1 MNLLM
6 IRTVLLASILC
17 VSTASAQSLFDK
29 YSRNEQ
35 VTSVVISESMFK
47 LFAKMQVIVDDPDAQ
62 AFMELAKEITS
73 LRVLTTSNESIA
85 SSIKEDAFEYASSRR
100 LTELMV
106 VRDEDSQVYF
116 YAESS
121 RDEHIRELLMLV
133 TELKNVNLNG
143 RKFETVLL
151 SITGDLDLEKISL
164 LASKMNLPEELGE
177 LNRRGD
183 Y

>member
-1 MNLLM
+1 MKLLSVR
-6 IRTVLLASILC
+6 ILLLASIFC
-17 VSTASAQSLFDK
+17 INSASGQSLFDK
-29 YSRNEQ
+29 YARNQQ

-47 LFAKMQVIVDDPDAQ
+47 LFAKMQFMVEDPDAQ

-85 SSIKEDAFEYASSRR
+85 SSIKEDAFGYATSRR
-100 LTELMV
+100 LTELLV
-106 VRDEDSQVYF
+106 VRDEDSQVFF
-116 YAESS
+116 YAETG
-121 RDEHIRELLMLV
+121 RDERIRELLMLV

-143 RKFETVLL
+143 RRFETVLL
-151 SITGDLDLEKISL
+151 SITGDLDLEKIGL

-177 LNRRGD
+177 LNRRN

>member
-1 MNLLM
+1 MNILT

-85 SSIKEDAFEYASSRR
+85 SSIKEDAFE
-100 LTELMV
+100 
-106 VRDEDSQVYF
+106 
-116 YAESS
+116 
-121 RDEHIRELLMLV
+121 
-133 TELKNVNLNG
+133 
-143 RKFETVLL
+143 
-151 SITGDLDLEKISL
+151 
-164 LASKMNLPEELGE
+164 
-177 LNRRGD
+177 
-183 Y
+183 

>member
-1 MNLLM
+1 
-6 IRTVLLASILC
+6 
-17 VSTASAQSLFDK
+17 
-29 YSRNEQ
+29 
-35 VTSVVISESMFK
+35 
-47 LFAKMQVIVDDPDAQ
+47 
-62 AFMELAKEITS
+62 
-73 LRVLTTSNESIA
+73 
-85 SSIKEDAFEYASSRR
+85 
-100 LTELMV
+100 MV

-151 SITGDLDLEKISL
+151 SITGDLDLEKIGL